1 MLVVPEVNV
10 IATGDGL
17 DAYVVKTSV
26 PPTTPVAGAVQVI
39 TGVPLLMVNDCGT
52 AVAGLQFAS
61 PVCLAVNVQVPTLS
75 RFTLNGEAEP
85 DTVQMVL
92 SVGVN
97 VTSRPELAVAGTDN
111 GDDAIV
117 VFAGSAN
124 VIVWLPLLMVIVSV
138 ACAAAFQLAFAA

>member
-39 TGVPLLMVNDCGT
+39 TGVPMLMSNDRAT
-52 AVAGLQFAS
+52 ALAANQFAS
-61 PVCLAVNVQVPTLS
+61 PVWVAVNVQVPGLR
-75 RFTLNGEAEP
+75 RFTLNGDVEP
-85 DTVQMVL
+85 DTVHTVL

-97 VTSRPELAVAGTDN
+97 VTSRPELAVAGTDT

-124 VIVWLPLLMVIVSV
+124 VIVWSPLPTEIVSV
-138 ACAAAFQLAFAA
+138 AEPG